1 MLQIASQPN
10 GLPFSPVFLALGAG
24 QTSTIANNKL
34 ESYKLDQTNV
44 MMGGSFGADSGF
56 GTGLDS
62 RGVKRIEGS

>member
-1 MLQIASQPN
+1 
-10 GLPFSPVFLALGAG
+10 VFLALGAG